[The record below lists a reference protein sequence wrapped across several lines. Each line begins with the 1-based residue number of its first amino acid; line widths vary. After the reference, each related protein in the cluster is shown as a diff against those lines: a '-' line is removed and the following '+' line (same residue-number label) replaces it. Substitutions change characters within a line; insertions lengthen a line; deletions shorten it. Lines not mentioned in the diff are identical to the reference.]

1 MWLVK
6 LSLVLAGIY
15 AALILVAYFLQSWL
29 IFPAGLVSGGSNL
42 ASSAR
47 IFNLNTPD
55 GEHIVL
61 VQIPPSRT
69 PTEQRP
75 LLLGFGG
82 NAWNAEAVALLL
94 HQIFPEHDVAAA
106 HYRGYGPSSGRPS
119 SKALFDDARL
129 VFDHLASENATNTV
143 AVGFSIGAS
152 VAVELAASRPLKG
165 LVLVT
170 PFYSLKELA
179 ATHYPWLPV
188 RLLLSHRMEAASTLR
203 GLDVPVALIT
213 ARNDTIVPEIRSAP
227 VREAVTDLRA
237 DYIIEAVGH
246 NDIYDNLRFITALQ
260 KSVDAVVRD

>member
-6 LSLVLAGIY
+6 LSLILAGIY
-15 AALILVAYFLQSWL
+15 AALVLVAYFFQSWL
-29 IFPAGLVSGGSNL
+29 IFPAGLAGRSSNL
-42 ASSAR
+42 VSSAR
-47 IFNLNTPD
+47 ISKLNTPD
-55 GEHIVL
+55 RSQIVL

-75 LLLGFGG
+75 IILGFGG

-94 HQIFPEHDVAAA
+94 HQIFPEHGIAAA
-106 HYRGYGPSSGRPS
+106 HYRGYGPSGGRPS
-119 SKALFDDARL
+119 SKVLFDDARL
-129 VFDHLASENATNTV
+129 VLDHLASEKATDTV
-143 AVGFSIGAS
+143 AIGFSIGAS
-152 VAVELAASRPLKG
+152 VAVDLAASRALKG

-170 PFYSLKELA
+170 PFDSLKELA

-188 RLLLSHRMEAASTLR
+188 RLLLSHSMEAASTLR

-213 ARNDTIVPEIRSAP
+213 ARNDTVVPESRSAP

-246 NDIYDNLRFITALQ
+246 NDIYGNPMPASR
-260 KSVDAVVRD
+260 